1 MGEETGLQR
10 HHREA
15 EGRRP
20 EALGHLSAA
29 GLRAFGMSQ
38 GPAADAGIFRPR
50 PCGLILSFRGN
61 HLARGGLGTLKSY
74 TDVLLPLSPRT
85 SSSGIRE
92 DTRHRQDQHEGARAH
107 AQSPACHTRTRNT
120 HSHHRRPRPMH
131 TPSLPHR
138 KEQYLLT
145 HSCCASVKGRS
156 DTTRAQWATPL
167 ELGPCRG
174 AVAGEGQGGTHRGVR

>member
-1 MGEETGLQR
+1 MGKETGLQR
-10 HHREA
+10 HHLEA

-20 EALGHLSAA
+20 ETLGRLSAA

-61 HLARGGLGTLKSY
+61 HLAKGGLGTLKSY
-74 TDVLLPLSPRT
+74 TDVLLPLSPLT

-92 DTRHRQDQHEGARAH
+92 DTRHCQDRHEGAHAH
-107 AQSPACHTRTRNT
+107 AQSPACHTRMCNT
-120 HSHHRRPRPMH
+120 HSHHPRPRPMH

-138 KEQYLLT
+138 SSIYSLI
-145 HSCCASVKGRS
+145 
-156 DTTRAQWATPL
+156 P
-167 ELGPCRG
+167 
-174 AVAGEGQGGTHRGVR
+174 AVLV